1 MFVHELIAMRA
12 SATPDA
18 LAIVGDKQ
26 LTYGELN
33 ARANQLAHRLGSL
46 GIRAEVPVALFL
58 GRSPELAIAALAVL
72 KAGGTYVPLDPNY
85 PPTRIGMLLEDCA
98 APVVLTHSAVA
109 RKLAAGNWRTIIL
122 DAPDAE
128 IAKRDFVTP
137 DDPVNPQ
144 INPEDSAY
152 VIFTSGST
160 GRPKGVQITHANL
173 LNLISW
179 HQHAF
184 KVTPADRATM
194 HASPGFDAAVWEL
207 WPYLVA
213 GASVHVVDDALRTT
227 PESLRDWMVAAGI
240 TISFLPTA
248 LAESMIDL
256 SWPSRAAF
264 RILLTGADTL
274 RRRPP
279 A

>member
-12 SATPDA
+12 SAAPDA

-46 GIRAEVPVALFL
+46 GIRAEAPVALFL
-58 GRSPELAIAALAVL
+58 ERSPELAIAALAVL

-128 IAKRDFVTP
+128 IPKRDFTSP
-137 DDPVNPQ
+137 DDPINPQ

-173 LNLISW
+173 LNLVRW
-179 HQHAF
+179 HQRAF
-184 KVTPADRATM
+184 HITAEDRATQQ
-194 HASPGFDAAVWEL
+194 ASPGFDAAVWEL
-207 WPYLVA
+207 WPYLTA
-213 GASVHVVDDALRTT
+213 GASIFFPGDAVRHETEDLRNWLIRH
-227 PESLRDWMVAAGI
+227 P
-240 TISFLPTA
+240 
-248 LAESMIDL
+248 
-256 SWPSRAAF
+256 
-264 RILLTGADTL
+264 
-274 RRRPP
+274 
-279 A
+279 